1 MGYALFKVTEEQFKK
16 ISCWQDLPTSESKV
30 KKLLQ
35 LTAFK
40 EFADAQEVLRASV
53 KLIHG
58 KLSSGL
64 KSFLKENSLT
74 RELQSTLLVGD
85 KKIAQEI
92 NKKLGLNC
100 VSDDNVIELTR
111 CVRSHLGALLGELD
125 QEELKNMALG
135 LSHGLGRFKI
145 RFSSEKVD
153 TMVIQAVG
161 LLEDLDK
168 EINNYAMRLK
178 EWYGYHFPEL
188 AKVVSD
194 TQAYT
199 KVVKE
204 LGLKENYES
213 VDLIDLIGEELAKE
227 VAQAAELSMGAEI
240 TEHEL
245 EFITGLADQLFE
257 LFEYRASLEEYLINR
272 MLVVAPNLSAVVGE
286 LIAAKLIAKAGSLI
300 GLAKQSA
307 STIQIMGAEKALFKA
322 LRAKK
327 KTPKYGIIYQTK
339 ILAAANGRVKGK
351 MSRALAAKSALCVR
365 LDALAEEEDNTLGLQ
380 SKEYL
385 EKRMAFLDKQ
395 ENQGQGQGG
404 QKSYTK
410 QYNDKPKQGYNSKGD
425 VAMDFKPRTKLKKY

>member
-1 MGYALFKVTEEQFKK
+1 M
-16 ISCWQDLPTSESKV
+16 
-30 KKLLQ
+30 
-35 LTAFK
+35 
-40 EFADAQEVLRASV
+40 

-85 KKIAQEI
+85 KKIAKEI

-100 VSDDNVIELTR
+100 VSDDNVTELTR

-213 VDLIDLIGEELAKE
+213 VDLTEIIGEELAKE
-227 VAQAAELSMGAEI
+227 VI
-240 TEHEL
+240 
-245 EFITGLADQLFE
+245 
-257 LFEYRASLEEYLINR
+257 
-272 MLVVAPNLSAVVGE
+272 
-286 LIAAKLIAKAGSLI
+286 
-300 GLAKQSA
+300 
-307 STIQIMGAEKALFKA
+307 
-322 LRAKK
+322 
-327 KTPKYGIIYQTK
+327 
-339 ILAAANGRVKGK
+339 
-351 MSRALAAKSALCVR
+351 
-365 LDALAEEEDNTLGLQ
+365 
-380 SKEYL
+380 
-385 EKRMAFLDKQ
+385 
-395 ENQGQGQGG
+395 
-404 QKSYTK
+404 
-410 QYNDKPKQGYNSKGD
+410 
-425 VAMDFKPRTKLKKY
+425 